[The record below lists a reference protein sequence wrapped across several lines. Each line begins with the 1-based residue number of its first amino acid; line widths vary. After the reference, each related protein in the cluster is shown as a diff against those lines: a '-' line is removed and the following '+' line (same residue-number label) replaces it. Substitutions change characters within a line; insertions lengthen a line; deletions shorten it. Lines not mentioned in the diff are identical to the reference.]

1 MKQVSVDRRLARCA
15 GHFRWIAIAD
25 GLWVIKQQCSANRHA
40 GAFTRTADF
49 VVRGGEFTIERGASG
64 QPGYNVM
71 RGRPAAN
78 GTLLLTGNGIGN
90 QGRGTGQ
97 PFEIRLDGRLTV
109 DRYVMSGEWGERTCQ
124 AEVTRR

>member
-1 MKQVSVDRRLARCA
+1 MAASA
-15 GHFRWIAIAD
+15 GADASRHD

-40 GAFTRTADF
+40 PAFTRSADF
-49 VVRGGEFTIERGASG
+49 VVRGGEFTIERGVWG

-90 QGRGTGQ
+90 HGRGTGQ
-97 PFEIRLDGRLTV
+97 SFEIRLDGRLTV